1 VVPRTLTPCCVVALA
16 SLAILCGCR
25 GGNESVLD
33 EGRSVGV
40 SGGRHKVGSDEAT
53 RSVGAALRSWNRE
66 LAKRASAAPAQRFD
80 NLPVATL
87 ERRLQVLAAAHD
99 FEVVTLQLNRP
110 AQLAPRIVVRTT
122 HYLELAKATPLI
134 LRRLDPKRAT
144 NDDRTG
150 WRFEGF
156 FFEARD
162 EHGTPFLAT
171 FNFWRDGNGG
181 GGQFARSE
189 RLYPFAHG

>member
-1 VVPRTLTPCCVVALA
+1 VT
-16 SLAILCGCR
+16 ILCGCR

-33 EGRSVGV
+33 EGRTVGV
-40 SGGRHKVGSDEAT
+40 SRGRHKVGSYEAT
-53 RSVGAALRSWNRE
+53 RSVRAALRSWNRE
-66 LAKRASAAPAQRFD
+66 LAKRARAAPAQRFD

-87 ERRLQVLAAAHD
+87 ERRLQVLAEAHD
-99 FEVVTLQLNRP
+99 FDVVTVQLNRP
-110 AQLAPRIVVRTT
+110 AQLAPRVIVRTT
-122 HYLELAKATPLI
+122 HYPELAKATPVI

-162 EHGTPFLAT
+162 EHGIPFLAT
-171 FNFWRDGNGG
+171 FNFWRGGNGG

-189 RLYPFAHG
+189 QLYPFEHG